1 MEGNDLKFSLNVS
14 TNQNMVSIG
23 YNEIKRYKCISRKQD
38 HLVVSS
44 VTFQIYVL
52 YHAVHYV
59 TSILRGFQNDTHTNT
74 KFYVTFR
81 VHICH
86 VMKVH

>member
-1 MEGNDLKFSLNVS
+1 
-14 TNQNMVSIG
+14 MVSIG

-59 TSILRGFQNDTHTNT
+59 TSILRGFQNDTHTNM
-74 KFYVTFR
+74 Y
-81 VHICH
+81 
-86 VMKVH
+86 KVLCYFQSPYMSRHESPLTTSPEKLFFDRFPY